1 MAVPESE
8 TATAELAPTSITKL
22 NSHVDVEF
30 MFAEGNALCVKNIA
44 TATLQEE
51 KPMPSSREIRVADS
65 TVFGVGHHE
74 S

>member
-1 MAVPESE
+1 MLVQESE
-8 TATAELAPTSITKL
+8 TVTAELVPTSITKL

-30 MFAEGNALCVKNIA
+30 MFAGGNALCVKNIA
-44 TATLQEE
+44 TATLQKE

-65 TVFGVGHHE
+65 TVFGVGQHE